1 LAKIYTDEDASLEP
15 LEGKTVAV
23 IGYGNQGEAQA
34 KNLRDSGVDVIIGVR
49 EGGPSWK
56 KAKEDGFDVYPIDE
70 AAERADVVHILIPDE
85 VQPEVYREHIHDN
98 LEEGNAL
105 GFSHGYNIHFG
116 LIKPP
121 EHVDVILV
129 APKGP
134 GRMVRELYEQGF
146 GTPALVA
153 VEQDHTGDAMDLALA
168 MAKAMGFTRAGVI
181 ETTFQEEVETDLFG
195 EQVDLVGG
203 VLYMIL
209 YAFETLVEAGYQ
221 PEVAYFE
228 TLHELKLIVD
238 IIHEK
243 GLTGM
248 LDAVSNTAEYG
259 GLTRGKRVVDKE
271 EMRKI
276 LEEIRTGEFAR
287 EWRLEQEAGKIVM
300 SRLREE
306 LEDHEIERVGRRLRK
321 MMGFEE

>member
-1 LAKIYTDEDASLEP
+1 MAKIYGDEDASLDV
-15 LEGKTVAV
+15 LEGRTVAV

-56 KAKEDGFDVYPIDE
+56 RAREDGFEVLPIPE
-70 AAERADVVHILIPDE
+70 AAEQGDVVHILIPDE
-85 VQPEVYREHIHDN
+85 VQPRVYREQIHDH
-98 LEEGNAL
+98 LDEGDAL
-105 GFSHGYNIHFG
+105 GFSHAFNVHYG
-116 LIKPP
+116 LIEPP

-134 GRMVRELYEQGF
+134 GHMVRKLYTEGF
-146 GTPALVA
+146 GTPALIA
-153 VEQDHTGDAMDLALA
+153 VHQDYTGRAKDLALA

-181 ETTFQEEVETDLFG
+181 ETTFREEVETDLFG

-203 VLYMIL
+203 VLYLIL

-238 IIHEK
+238 LIHER
-243 GLTGM
+243 GLSGM
-248 LDAVSNTAEYG
+248 LEAVSNTAEYG
-259 GLTRGKRVVDKE
+259 GLTRGKRIINKE
-271 EMRKI
+271 EMKKV
-276 LEEIRTGEFAR
+276 LEEIQTGKFAR
-287 EWRLEQEAGKIVM
+287 EWTMENESGRIVLR
-300 SRLREE
+300 RLREE
-306 LEDHEIERVGRRLRK
+306 IKDHEIERVGRRLRK
-321 MMGFEE
+321 MMGFED

>member
-1 LAKIYTDEDASLEP
+1 MAKIYGDEDASLDV

-56 KAKEDGFDVYPIDE
+56 RAKEDGFEVLPIPE
-70 AAERADVVHILIPDE
+70 AAEQGDIVHILIPDE
-85 VQPEVYREHIHDN
+85 VQPKVYREHIHDN
-98 LEEGNAL
+98 LNKGDAL
-105 GFSHGYNIHFG
+105 GFSHAFNIHYG
-116 LIKPP
+116 LIEPP
-121 EHVDVILV
+121 EYVDVILV

-134 GRMVRELYEQGF
+134 GDMVRKLYTEGF

-153 VEQDHTGDAMDLALA
+153 VHQDYTGKAKDIALA

-181 ETTFQEEVETDLFG
+181 ETTFREEVETDLFG

-203 VLYMIL
+203 VLYLIL

-238 IIHEK
+238 LIHKK

-248 LDAVSNTAEYG
+248 LEAVSNTAEYG
-259 GLTRGKRVVDKE
+259 GLTRGKRIINKE
-271 EMRKI
+271 EMKKV
-276 LEEIRTGEFAR
+276 LEEIRSGEFAR
-287 EWRLEQEAGKIVM
+287 EWTMENESGRIVLR
-300 SRLREE
+300 RLRKEIE
-306 LEDHEIERVGRRLRK
+306 NHEIERVGRKLRK
-321 MMGFEE
+321 MMGFED

>member
-1 LAKIYTDEDASLEP
+1 LAKIYGDEDASLDV
-15 LEGKTVAV
+15 LEGRTVAV

-56 KAKEDGFDVYPIDE
+56 RAREDGFEVLPIPE
-70 AAERADVVHILIPDE
+70 AAEQGDVVHILIPDE
-85 VQPEVYREHIHDN
+85 VQPRVYREQIHDH
-98 LEEGNAL
+98 LDEGDAL
-105 GFSHGYNIHFG
+105 GFSHAFNVHYG
-116 LIKPP
+116 LIEPP

-134 GRMVRELYEQGF
+134 GHMVRKLYTEGF
-146 GTPALVA
+146 GTPALIA
-153 VEQDHTGDAMDLALA
+153 VHQDYTGRAKDLALA

-181 ETTFQEEVETDLFG
+181 ETTFREEVETDLFG

-203 VLYMIL
+203 VLYLIL

-238 IIHEK
+238 LIHER
-243 GLTGM
+243 GLSGM
-248 LDAVSNTAEYG
+248 LEAVSNTAEYG
-259 GLTRGKRVVDKE
+259 GLTRGKRIINKE
-271 EMRKI
+271 EMKKV
-276 LEEIRTGEFAR
+276 LEEIQTGKFAR
-287 EWRLEQEAGKIVM
+287 EWTMENESGRIVLR
-300 SRLREE
+300 RLREE
-306 LEDHEIERVGRRLRK
+306 IKDHEIERVGRRLRK
-321 MMGFEE
+321 MMGFED

>member
-1 LAKIYTDEDASLEP
+1 MAKIYTDEDASLEP

-34 KNLRDSGVDVIIGVR
+34 KNLRDSGVDVIVGVR
-49 EGGPSWK
+49 EGGPSWR

-116 LIKPP
+116 LIEPP
-121 EHVDVILV
+121 EYVDVILV

-153 VEQDHTGDAMDLALA
+153 VEQDHTGEAMDLALA

-181 ETTFQEEVETDLFG
+181 ETTFREEVETDLFG

-259 GLTRGKRVVDKE
+259 GLTRGKRVVDKD
-271 EMRKI
+271 EMKRV

-287 EWRLEQEAGKIVM
+287 EWRLEQESGKIVM
-300 SRLREE
+300 TRLREE
-306 LEDHEIERVGRRLRK
+306 LEEHEIERVGRRLRK

>member
-1 LAKIYTDEDASLEP
+1 MAKIYGDEDASLDV

-56 KAKEDGFDVYPIDE
+56 RAKEDGFEVLPIPE
-70 AAERADVVHILIPDE
+70 AAEQGDIVHILIPDE
-85 VQPEVYREHIHDN
+85 VQPKVYREHIHDN
-98 LEEGNAL
+98 LSKGDAL
-105 GFSHGYNIHFG
+105 GFSHAFNIHYG
-116 LIKPP
+116 LIEPP
-121 EHVDVILV
+121 EYVDVILV

-134 GRMVRELYEQGF
+134 GDMVRKLYTEGF

-153 VEQDHTGDAMDLALA
+153 VHQDYTGKAKDIALA

-181 ETTFQEEVETDLFG
+181 ETTFREEVETDLFG

-203 VLYMIL
+203 VLYLIL

-238 IIHEK
+238 LIHKK

-248 LDAVSNTAEYG
+248 LEAVSNTAEYG
-259 GLTRGKRVVDKE
+259 GLTRGKRIINKE
-271 EMRKI
+271 EMKKV
-276 LEEIRTGEFAR
+276 LEEIRSGEFAR
-287 EWRLEQEAGKIVM
+287 EWTMENESGRIVLR
-300 SRLREE
+300 RLRKEIE
-306 LEDHEIERVGRRLRK
+306 NHEIERVGRKLRK
-321 MMGFEE
+321 MMGFED

>member
-1 LAKIYTDEDASLEP
+1 MAKIYGDEDASLDV
-15 LEGKTVAV
+15 LEGRTVAV

-56 KAKEDGFDVYPIDE
+56 RAREDGFEVLPIPE
-70 AAERADVVHILIPDE
+70 AAEQGDVVHILIPDE
-85 VQPEVYREHIHDN
+85 VQPRVYREQIHDH
-98 LEEGNAL
+98 LDEGDAL
-105 GFSHGYNIHFG
+105 GFSHAFNVHYG
-116 LIKPP
+116 LIEPP

-134 GRMVRELYEQGF
+134 GHMVRKLYTEGF
-146 GTPALVA
+146 GTPALIA
-153 VEQDHTGDAMDLALA
+153 VHQDYTGRAKDLALA

-181 ETTFQEEVETDLFG
+181 ETTFREEVETDLFG

-203 VLYMIL
+203 VLYLIL

-238 IIHEK
+238 LIHER
-243 GLTGM
+243 GLSGM
-248 LDAVSNTAEYG
+248 LEAVSNTAEYG
-259 GLTRGKRVVDKE
+259 GLTRGKRIVNKE
-271 EMRKI
+271 EMKKV
-276 LEEIRTGEFAR
+276 LEEIQTGKFAR
-287 EWRLEQEAGKIVM
+287 EWTMENESGRIVLR
-300 SRLREE
+300 RLREE
-306 LEDHEIERVGRRLRK
+306 IKDHEIERVGRRLRK
-321 MMGFEE
+321 MMGFED